1 MPDDLTISLEG
12 IELWSHCGVSA
23 EERAVEQRLIVD
35 VLMRPPARQALVSD
49 ELADT
54 IDYGTAAA
62 LVYAAVERGEYKLI
76 EHLASVIADDL
87 LAALPLIEVRV
98 TVRKPSPPVGLPV
111 SAACAELVRR
121 P

>member
-12 IELWSHCGVSA
+12 IELWSHCVVSA
-23 EERAVEQRLIVD
+23 EERAVAQRLFVD
-35 VLMRPPARQALVSD
+35 VLLQPPATQALVSD

-54 IDYGTAAA
+54 IDYGAVAA
-62 LVYAAVERGEYKLI
+62 LVNAAVERGEYKLI

-87 LAALPLIEVRV
+87 LAMLAVAEVRV
-98 TVRKPSPPVGLPV
+98 TVRKPLPPVGLPV
-111 SAACAELVRR
+111 AAARVEVVRR